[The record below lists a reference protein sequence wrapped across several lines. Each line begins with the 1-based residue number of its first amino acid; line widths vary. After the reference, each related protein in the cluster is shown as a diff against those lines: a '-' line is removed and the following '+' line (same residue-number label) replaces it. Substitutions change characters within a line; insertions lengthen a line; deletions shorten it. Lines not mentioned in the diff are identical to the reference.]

1 MLLADFQ
8 QRQLLDRLRRAGGRP
23 VALTELRTSGIDFPA
38 TVISELELHGY
49 TIERVYE
56 NRRLVG
62 VRLSEPEPSKAPSA
76 HRHRWRPW
84 AQP

>member
-1 MLLADFQ
+1 MLLADVQ
-8 QRQLLDRLRRAGGRP
+8 QRLMLDRLRRAGGRP
-23 VALTELRTSGIDFPA
+23 VALTELRASGIDFPA
-38 TVISELELHGY
+38 TVVSELELYGY

-62 VRLSEPEPSKAPSA
+62 IRLSEPESSEASSA

-84 AQP
+84 AQS